1 MLAVFAV
8 EKASAATYDLTFTAS
23 GAAISG
29 GIVFDKSATDF
40 SVTSLFSTDLAIE
53 GIFITSQTFISSI
66 MKAEPKNMQCG

>member
-8 EKASAATYDLTFTAS
+8 ERASAVAYDLTFTAS
-23 GAAISG
+23 GAAIG

-66 MKAEPKNMQCG
+66 MKAERKNMQCG